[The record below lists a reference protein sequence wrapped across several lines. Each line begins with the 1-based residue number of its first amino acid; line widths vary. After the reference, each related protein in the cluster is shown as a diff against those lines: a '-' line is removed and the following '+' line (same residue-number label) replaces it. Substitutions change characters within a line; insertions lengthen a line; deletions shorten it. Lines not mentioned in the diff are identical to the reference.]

1 MNAALMHALIDVARA
16 AEAAPHGKKNA
27 VYQEAA
33 DRMGMSL
40 ATLHRKLKEVSV
52 PMKTRKRR
60 SDAGKSSLSFDDAQ
74 LLSAY
79 LQETQRA
86 NGKRLASIEDALEVL
101 RADNAAFA
109 GRVDETT
116 GEIIPLSL
124 SAVSRALT
132 HYRLHPDQLA
142 LPTPKTQLASLHPNH
157 VWQIDPSLCVLYY
170 LHKKVGV
177 QVMEEKEFYK
187 NKPGNIERIEK
198 DRVWRYVITDHASGW
213 IYVHYVLGA
222 ESGKNLVEAF
232 IGATQ
237 KRHAE
242 DPVHGIP
249 QLVMV
254 DPGSANTGAVFKNL
268 CNALGITLQVNQ
280 PGQPWAKGQVEKAND
295 IVERSFEHRLA
306 LMTNP
311 PKTLDELNPCA
322 WQWMRWFN
330 STKVHSRTNATRYA
344 VWMRISA
351 EQLVIAPSEKVMRE
365 LSFSAA
371 VQRKVSAMLTIQ
383 HGGNT
388 YSVNDI
394 PGVEVGEQLSVTR
407 NPWREDGSIQIVR
420 EVEGKRV
427 IHVLEPQQSTDYGFA
442 TTAPVIGEQ
451 FKAQPDSAIDKNR
464 KAVERLAMQ
473 ADTNEQAADARKK
486 KATPF
491 GGNIDPMKPIEQT
504 RLPEYINRRG
514 TASDVVSPMVEL
526 PKLSPVQIAKKIAT
540 QIGSEWKGAEHFA
553 WLKQRYPDGAP
564 DDDIPAIIQQLR
576 SAFASPLR
584 VIK

>member
-1 MNAALMHALIDVARA
+1 MNAALVHALIEVARA

-27 VYQEAA
+27 VYQAA
-33 DRMGMSL
+33 AAQLGMSL
-40 ATLHRKLKEVSV
+40 ATLHRKLKEVSI

-60 SDAGKSSLSFDDAQ
+60 SDAGKSSLSFEDAQ
-74 LLSAY
+74 MLSAY
-79 LQETQRA
+79 LQESQRA
-86 NGKRLASIEDALEVL
+86 NGKRLASIEDALDVL
-101 RADNAAFA
+101 RADNPTFA
-109 GRVDETT
+109 TRIDEDT
-116 GEIIPLSL
+116 GEVLPLSI

-132 HYRLHPDQLA
+132 QYRLHPDQLA

-170 LHKKVGV
+170 MRKNVGV

-198 DRVWRYVITDHASGW
+198 ERVWRYVITDHASGW

-249 QLVMV
+249 SIVMV
-254 DPGSANTGAVFKNL
+254 DPGSANTGAVFRNL

-295 IVERSFEHRLA
+295 IVERNFEHRLGMMA
-306 LMTNP
+306 NP
-311 PKTLDELNPCA
+311 PATLDELNPCA
-322 WQWMRWFN
+322 WRWMRWFN

-344 VWMRISA
+344 VWMRITA
-351 EQLVIAPSEKVMRE
+351 EQLVIAPDEKVMRE
-365 LSFSAA
+365 LSYSAA
-371 VQRKVSAMLTIQ
+371 VPRKVTPMLTIS
-383 HGGNT
+383 HGGKT

-394 PGVEVGEQLSVTR
+394 PGVEVAEQLSVTR
-407 NPWREDGSIQIVR
+407 NPWRDDDSIQIVR
-420 EVEGKRV
+420 EVDGQRV
-427 IHVLEPQQSTDYGFA
+427 IYVLEPQKLNDFGFTD
-442 TTAPVIGEQ
+442 TAAVIGQE
-451 FKAQPDSAIDKNR
+451 FKAQPDSAIDTNR

-473 ADTNEQAADARKK
+473 ADTDEAAAQARKK

-491 GGNIDPMKPIEQT
+491 GGSIDPMKPVDQT
-504 RLPEYINRRG
+504 KLPEYLNKRG
-514 TASDVVSPMVEL
+514 TANEIASPVIEL
-526 PKLSPVQIAKKIAT
+526 PKLTPVQLAKKLADRL
-540 QIGSEWKGAEHFA
+540 GSAWNGAEHFA
-553 WLKQRYPDGAP
+553 WLRQQYPDGA
-564 DDDIPAIIQQLR
+564 DEEQLD
-576 SAFASPLR
+576 SIAVQLQNINAAPLR
-584 VIK
+584 LIK